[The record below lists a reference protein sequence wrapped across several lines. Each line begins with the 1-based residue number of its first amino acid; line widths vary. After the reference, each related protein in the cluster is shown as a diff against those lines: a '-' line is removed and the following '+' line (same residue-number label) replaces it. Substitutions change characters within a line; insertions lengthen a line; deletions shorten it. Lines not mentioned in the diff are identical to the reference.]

1 MVELE
6 IKEITVFKKSDK
18 TLITKIFE
26 DEDGIKQITSND
38 VEVDIKLKDLLENES
53 SKEIKE
59 RRLL

>member
-1 MVELE
+1 ME

>member
-1 MVELE
+1 ME

-59 RRLL
+59 RR

>member
-59 RRLL
+59 RR